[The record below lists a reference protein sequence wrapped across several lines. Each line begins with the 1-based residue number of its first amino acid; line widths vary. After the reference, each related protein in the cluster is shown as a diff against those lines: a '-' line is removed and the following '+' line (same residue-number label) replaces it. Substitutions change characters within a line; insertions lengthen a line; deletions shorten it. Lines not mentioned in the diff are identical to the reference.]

1 MAQSERTWFILIVI
15 GFLEVLIFVGYQ
27 FYVSITGQNVDLVKK
42 VNDEP
47 IPASLGVENLE
58 KLNSLQQNIII
69 QNEEL

>member
-15 GFLEVLIFVGYQ
+15 GFLEVLTFVGYQ